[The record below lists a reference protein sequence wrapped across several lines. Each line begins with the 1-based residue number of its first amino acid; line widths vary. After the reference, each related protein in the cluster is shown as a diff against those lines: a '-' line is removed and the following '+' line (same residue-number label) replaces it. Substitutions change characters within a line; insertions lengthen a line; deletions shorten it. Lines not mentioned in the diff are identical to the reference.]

1 MFNNILVVC
10 VGNICRS
17 PTAERL
23 LQRYHPELKVESAG
37 LGALVGK
44 GADPTAISV
53 AAEHQLSLEGH
64 CARQISRSLCRN
76 YDLILTMEKRHIERL
91 CEMAPEMRGKV
102 MLFGHWDN
110 ECEIPDPYRKSRET
124 FAAVYTLLE
133 RSARQWAPGIER
145 RAGIRMT
152 EKVKQ
157 HAAPVTGSD
166 EIDIGR
172 LVGTVIEARWWVI
185 GITAV
190 FALCAVVYTFFAT
203 PIYSADALVQIEQ
216 NSGNSLVQDIGS
228 ALANKPP
235 ASDAEIQLIRSRLV
249 LGKTVDD
256 LDLDIAVSKNTF
268 PIFGA
273 GWDRLMGRQNETVK
287 VTTFNRPKE
296 MADQVFTL
304 NVLDDKNYTLSSD
317 GGFSARGQAGQMLKK
332 EGVTLMVE
340 AIHARPGSE
349 FTVTKYS
356 TLGMINQLQNSL
368 TVTENGKDAGV
379 LSLTYTGE
387 DREQIRDILNSIAR
401 NYQEQNIE
409 RKSAEASKSLAF
421 LAQQLPEVRSRLD
434 VAENKLNAF
443 RQDKDS
449 VDLPLEAKAVLDSM
463 VNIDAQLNELTFK
476 EAEIS
481 KLYTKVH
488 PAYRTLLEKRQA
500 LEDEKAK
507 LNGRVTAMPKTQ
519 QEIVRLTRDVESGQQ
534 VYMQLLNKEQ
544 ELKITEASTVGDVR
558 IVDPA
563 ITQPGVLK
571 PKKGLIILGA
581 IILGLMLSIVGV
593 LLRSLFNRGIESPQ
607 VLEEHG
613 ISVYASIPLSEWQK
627 ARDSVKTIKG
637 VKRYKQSQLLAVGNP
652 TDLAIEAIRSLRTSL
667 HFAMMQAQNN
677 VLMMTGVSPSIG
689 KTFVCANLAA
699 VISQTNKRVLLID
712 CDMRKGYTHE
722 LLGTNNVNGLSEI
735 LIGQGDITTAA
746 KPTSIAKFDLIPRG
760 QVPPNPSELLMSERF
775 AELVNWA
782 SKNYDLVLIDTPP
795 ILAVTDA
802 AIVGRHVGTTLM
814 VARYAVNTLKE
825 VETSLSRFEQNG
837 IPVKGVILNSI
848 FRRASAYQDYGY
860 YEYEYKSDAK

>member
-1 MFNNILVVC
+1 
-10 VGNICRS
+10 
-17 PTAERL
+17 
-23 LQRYHPELKVESAG
+23 
-37 LGALVGK
+37 
-44 GADPTAISV
+44 
-53 AAEHQLSLEGH
+53 
-64 CARQISRSLCRN
+64 
-76 YDLILTMEKRHIERL
+76 
-91 CEMAPEMRGKV
+91 
-102 MLFGHWDN
+102 
-110 ECEIPDPYRKSRET
+110 
-124 FAAVYTLLE
+124 
-133 RSARQWAPGIER
+133 
-145 RAGIRMT
+145 MT

-157 HAAPVTGSD
+157 SAAPVTGND

-172 LVGTVIEARWWVI
+172 LVGTVIEARWWVL

-190 FALCAVVYTFFAT
+190 FALCAVIYTLFAT

-216 NSGNSLVQDIGS
+216 NTGNSLVQDIGS
-228 ALANKPP
+228 ALSNKPP
-235 ASDAEIQLIRSRLV
+235 ASEAEIQLIQSRLV

-256 LDLDIAVSKNTF
+256 LDLDISVTKNTF
-268 PIFGA
+268 PLFGA
-273 GWDRLMGRQNETVK
+273 GWERLMGRQNESAK
-287 VTTFNRPKE
+287 VTTFTLPKGMNE
-296 MADQVFTL
+296 QTFTL
-304 NVLDDKNYTLSSD
+304 TVLSDKDYQLTSD
-317 GGFSARGQAGQMLKK
+317 GGFSARGQVGQTLSKD
-332 EGVTLMVE
+332 GVTIVVSE
-340 AIHARPGSE
+340 IHARPDTE
-349 FTVTKYS
+349 FTVTKFS
-356 TLGMINQLQNSL
+356 TLGMINNLQNNL
-368 TVTENGKDAGV
+368 TVVENGKDTGV
-379 LSLTYTGE
+379 LSLSFTGE
-387 DREQIRDILNSIAR
+387 DRDQIRDILNSITR
-401 NYQEQNIE
+401 NYLEQNVE
-409 RKSAEASKSLAF
+409 RKSAEAAKSLAF
-421 LAQQLPEVRSRLD
+421 LAKQLPEVRQHLD

-481 KLYTKVH
+481 KLFTKAH

-534 VYMQLLNKEQ
+534 VYMQLLNKQQ

-563 ITQPGVLK
+563 IAQPGVLK
-571 PKKGLIILGA
+571 PKKALIILGS

-593 LLRSLFNRGIESPQ
+593 LLRSLLNRGIESPQ
-607 VLEEHG
+607 VLEENG

-652 TDLAIEAIRSLRTSL
+652 TDLAIEAVRSLRTSL

-677 VLMMTGVSPSIG
+677 VLMLTGVSPSIG

-735 LIGQGDITTAA
+735 LVGKGDIASCA
-746 KPTSIAKFDLIPRG
+746 KPTSIPNFDLVPRG

-775 AELVNWA
+775 AELLRWA
-782 SKNYDLVLIDTPP
+782 SSHYDLVLIDTPP

-802 AIVGRHVGTTLM
+802 AIVGHHAGTTLM

-837 IPVKGVILNSI
+837 IQVKGVILNSI
-848 FRRASAYQDYGY
+848 FRRATGYQDYGY
-860 YEYEYKSDAK
+860 YEYEYKSDTK

>member
-1 MFNNILVVC
+1 
-10 VGNICRS
+10 
-17 PTAERL
+17 
-23 LQRYHPELKVESAG
+23 
-37 LGALVGK
+37 
-44 GADPTAISV
+44 
-53 AAEHQLSLEGH
+53 
-64 CARQISRSLCRN
+64 
-76 YDLILTMEKRHIERL
+76 
-91 CEMAPEMRGKV
+91 
-102 MLFGHWDN
+102 
-110 ECEIPDPYRKSRET
+110 
-124 FAAVYTLLE
+124 
-133 RSARQWAPGIER
+133 
-145 RAGIRMT
+145 MT

-157 HAAPVTGSD
+157 SAAPVTGND

-172 LVGTVIEARWWVI
+172 LVATVVEARWWVL
-185 GITAV
+185 GITAA
-190 FALCAVVYTFFAT
+190 FALCAAVYTLFAT

-216 NSGNSLVQDIGS
+216 NTGNSLVQDIGS
-228 ALANKPP
+228 ALSNKPP
-235 ASDAEIQLIRSRLV
+235 ASEAEIQLIQSRLV

-256 LDLDIAVSKNTF
+256 LNLDIAVTKDTF

-273 GWDRLMGRQNETVK
+273 GWDRLMGRQNETVN
-287 VTTFNRPKE
+287 VTTFTLPKAMNE
-296 MADQVFTL
+296 QTFTL
-304 NVLDDKNYTLSSD
+304 NVLNDTSYQLVSD
-317 GGFSARGQAGQMLKK
+317 GGFSARGQVGKVL
-332 EGVTLMVE
+332 EHDGVTMLVE
-340 AIHARPGSE
+340 VIHASPESQ
-349 FTVTKYS
+349 FTVSKFS
-356 TLGMINQLQNSL
+356 TLGMINTLQNNL
-368 TVTENGKDAGV
+368 MVAETGKDTGV
-379 LSLTYTGE
+379 LSLTFTGE
-387 DREQIRDILNSIAR
+387 DREQIRQILDSITR
-401 NYQEQNIE
+401 NYLQQNVE
-409 RKSAEASKSLAF
+409 RKSEEAAKSLAF
-421 LAQQLPEVRSRLD
+421 LAKQLPEVRNRLD

-481 KLYTKVH
+481 KLFTKAH

-500 LEDEKAK
+500 LEDEKSK

-534 VYMQLLNKEQ
+534 VYMQLLNKQQ

-563 ITQPGVLK
+563 IAQPGVLK
-571 PKKGLIILGA
+571 PKTALIILGS
-581 IILGLMLSIVGV
+581 IILGLMLSVVGV

-607 VLEEHG
+607 ALEEHG

-627 ARDSVKTIKG
+627 ARDNVQTIKG

-652 TDLAIEAIRSLRTSL
+652 TDLAIEAVRSLRTSL
-667 HFAMMQAQNN
+667 HFAMMQARNN
-677 VLMMTGVSPSIG
+677 VLMLTGVSPSIG

-722 LLGTNNVNGLSEI
+722 LLGTNNDNGLSEI
-735 LIGQGDITTAA
+735 LIGKGDISSSA
-746 KPTSIAKFDLIPRG
+746 KPTSIPHFDLIPRG

-775 AELVNWA
+775 GELIAWA
-782 SKNYDLVLIDTPP
+782 SSHYDLVLIDTPP

-837 IPVKGVILNSI
+837 IQVKGVILNSI
-848 FRRASAYQDYGY
+848 FRRASGYQDYGY
-860 YEYEYKSDAK
+860 YEYEYTSDAK

>member
-1 MFNNILVVC
+1 
-10 VGNICRS
+10 
-17 PTAERL
+17 
-23 LQRYHPELKVESAG
+23 
-37 LGALVGK
+37 
-44 GADPTAISV
+44 
-53 AAEHQLSLEGH
+53 
-64 CARQISRSLCRN
+64 
-76 YDLILTMEKRHIERL
+76 
-91 CEMAPEMRGKV
+91 
-102 MLFGHWDN
+102 
-110 ECEIPDPYRKSRET
+110 
-124 FAAVYTLLE
+124 
-133 RSARQWAPGIER
+133 
-145 RAGIRMT
+145 MT

-157 HAAPVTGSD
+157 SAAPVTGND

-172 LVGTVIEARWWVI
+172 LVGTVIEARWWVL

-190 FALCAVVYTFFAT
+190 FALCAVIYTLFAT

-216 NSGNSLVQDIGS
+216 NTGNSLVQDIGS
-228 ALANKPP
+228 ALSNKPP
-235 ASDAEIQLIRSRLV
+235 ASEAEIQLIQSRLV

-256 LDLDIAVSKNTF
+256 LDLDISVSKNTF
-268 PIFGA
+268 PLFGA
-273 GWDRLMGRQNETVK
+273 GWERLMGRQNESAK
-287 VTTFNRPKE
+287 VTTFTLPKGMNE
-296 MADQVFTL
+296 QTFTL
-304 NVLDDKNYTLSSD
+304 KVLSDKDYELNSD
-317 GGFSARGQAGQMLKK
+317 GGFSARGQVGQALSKD
-332 EGVTLMVE
+332 GVTMVVS
-340 AIHARPGSE
+340 AIHARPDTE
-349 FTVTKYS
+349 FTVTKFS
-356 TLGMINQLQNSL
+356 TLGMINNLQNNL
-368 TVTENGKDAGV
+368 TVVENGKDTGV
-379 LSLTYTGE
+379 LSLSFTGE
-387 DREQIRDILNSIAR
+387 DRDQIRDILNSITR
-401 NYQEQNIE
+401 NYLEQNVE
-409 RKSAEASKSLAF
+409 RKSAEAAKSLAF
-421 LAQQLPEVRSRLD
+421 LAKQLPEVRQHLD

-481 KLYTKVH
+481 KLFTKAH

-534 VYMQLLNKEQ
+534 VYMQLLNKQQ

-563 ITQPGVLK
+563 IAQPGVLK
-571 PKKGLIILGA
+571 PKKALIILGS
-581 IILGLMLSIVGV
+581 IILGLMLSIIGV
-593 LLRSLFNRGIESPQ
+593 LLRSLLNRGIESPQ
-607 VLEEHG
+607 VLEENG

-627 ARDSVKTIKG
+627 ARDSVKTVKG

-652 TDLAIEAIRSLRTSL
+652 TDLAIEAVRSLRTSL

-677 VLMMTGVSPSIG
+677 VLMLTGVSPSIG

-722 LLGTNNVNGLSEI
+722 LLGTNNVTGLSEI
-735 LIGQGDITTAA
+735 LVGKGDISTCA
-746 KPTSIAKFDLIPRG
+746 KPTSIPNFDLVPRG

-775 AELVNWA
+775 GELIRWA
-782 SKNYDLVLIDTPP
+782 SSHYDLVLIDTPP

-802 AIVGRHVGTTLM
+802 AIVGRHAGTTLM

-837 IPVKGVILNSI
+837 IQVKGVILNSI
-848 FRRASAYQDYGY
+848 FRRATGYQDYGY
-860 YEYEYKSDAK
+860 YEYEYKSDTK

>member
-1 MFNNILVVC
+1 
-10 VGNICRS
+10 
-17 PTAERL
+17 
-23 LQRYHPELKVESAG
+23 
-37 LGALVGK
+37 
-44 GADPTAISV
+44 
-53 AAEHQLSLEGH
+53 
-64 CARQISRSLCRN
+64 
-76 YDLILTMEKRHIERL
+76 
-91 CEMAPEMRGKV
+91 
-102 MLFGHWDN
+102 
-110 ECEIPDPYRKSRET
+110 
-124 FAAVYTLLE
+124 
-133 RSARQWAPGIER
+133 
-145 RAGIRMT
+145 MT
-152 EKVKQ
+152 EKN
-157 HAAPVTGSD
+157 HHSAAPQTGSD

-172 LVGTVIEARWWVI
+172 LLGTVIEARWWVL

-190 FALCAVVYTFFAT
+190 FALGAIVYTLFAT

-216 NSGNSLVQDIGS
+216 DTGNSLVQNLNS
-228 ALANKPP
+228 ALSNKPP
-235 ASDAEIQLIRSRLV
+235 ASDAEIQLLQSRMV

-273 GWDRLMGRQNETVK
+273 GWERLMGRQNETVK
-287 VTTFNRPKE
+287 VTS
-296 MADQVFTL
+296 FTL
-304 NVLDDKNYTLSSD
+304 PKGAGDQIFTLRVLGPKQYQLTSDAGFDAKGTVGTLL
-317 GGFSARGQAGQMLKK
+317 QK

-340 AIHARPGSE
+340 AIHSSTGKE
-349 FTVTKYS
+349 YTVTKYS
-356 TLGMINQLQNSL
+356 SLGMINNLQSNL
-368 TVTENGKDAGV
+368 TVAENGKDTGV

-387 DREQIRDILNSIAR
+387 DKDQIRAILNSITR
-401 NYQEQNIE
+401 NYLEQNIE
-409 RKSAEASKSLAF
+409 RKSEEAAKSLAF
-421 LAQQLPEVRSRLD
+421 LAKQLPETRASLD

-481 KLYTKVH
+481 KLFTKAH

-500 LEDEKAK
+500 LEDEKSR
-507 LNGRVTAMPKTQ
+507 LNNRVTAMPKTQ

-534 VYMQLLNKEQ
+534 VYMALLNKQQ

-571 PKKGLIILGA
+571 PKKALIILGS
-581 IILGLMLSIVGV
+581 IILGLLLSIVGV

-607 VLEEHG
+607 VLEEQG

-627 ARDSVKTIKG
+627 ARDHVKTVKG
-637 VKRYKQSQLLAVGNP
+637 AKRYKQSQLLAVGNP

-667 HFAMMQAQNN
+667 HFAMMQASNN

-699 VISQTNKRVLLID
+699 VISQTHKRVLLID

-722 LLGTNNVNGLSEI
+722 LLGTDNINGLSDVLAGSGEI
-735 LIGQGDITTAA
+735 SACA
-746 KPTSIAKFDLIPRG
+746 KPTSISNFDLVPRG

-775 AELVNWA
+775 SQLIQWA
-782 SKNYDLVLIDTPP
+782 SSHYDLVLIDTPP

-802 AIVGRHVGTTLM
+802 AVVGRHAGTTLM

-825 VETSLSRFEQNG
+825 VETSLNRFEQNG
-837 IPVKGVILNSI
+837 IHVKGVILNSI
-848 FRRASAYQDYGY
+848 FRRATGYQDYGY
-860 YEYEYKSDAK
+860 YEYEYKSDSK

>member
-1 MFNNILVVC
+1 
-10 VGNICRS
+10 
-17 PTAERL
+17 
-23 LQRYHPELKVESAG
+23 
-37 LGALVGK
+37 
-44 GADPTAISV
+44 
-53 AAEHQLSLEGH
+53 
-64 CARQISRSLCRN
+64 
-76 YDLILTMEKRHIERL
+76 
-91 CEMAPEMRGKV
+91 
-102 MLFGHWDN
+102 
-110 ECEIPDPYRKSRET
+110 
-124 FAAVYTLLE
+124 
-133 RSARQWAPGIER
+133 
-145 RAGIRMT
+145 MT

-157 HAAPVTGSD
+157 SAAPVTGND

-172 LVGTVIEARWWVI
+172 LVATVVEARWWVL
-185 GITAV
+185 GITTA
-190 FALCAVVYTFFAT
+190 FALCAAVYTLFAT

-216 NSGNSLVQDIGS
+216 NTGNSLVQDIGS
-228 ALANKPP
+228 ALSNKPP
-235 ASDAEIQLIRSRLV
+235 ASEAEIQLIQSRLV

-256 LDLDIAVSKNTF
+256 LNLDIAVTKDTF

-273 GWDRLMGRQNETVK
+273 GWDRLMGRQNETVN
-287 VTTFNRPKE
+287 VTTFTLPKAMNE
-296 MADQVFTL
+296 QTFTL
-304 NVLDDKNYTLSSD
+304 NVLNDKSYQLVSD
-317 GGFSARGQAGQMLKK
+317 GGFSARGQVGKVL
-332 EGVTLMVE
+332 EHDGVTMLVE
-340 AIHARPGSE
+340 AIHASPESQ
-349 FTVTKYS
+349 FTVSKFS
-356 TLGMINQLQNSL
+356 TLGMINTLQNNL
-368 TVTENGKDAGV
+368 MVTETGKDTGV
-379 LSLTYTGE
+379 LSLTFTGE
-387 DREQIRDILNSIAR
+387 DREQIRQILDSITR
-401 NYQEQNIE
+401 YYLQQNVE
-409 RKSAEASKSLAF
+409 RKSEEAAKSLAF
-421 LAQQLPEVRSRLD
+421 LAKQLPEVRNRLD

-481 KLYTKVH
+481 KLFTKAH

-500 LEDEKAK
+500 LEDEKSK

-534 VYMQLLNKEQ
+534 VYMQLLNKQQ

-563 ITQPGVLK
+563 IAQPGVLK
-571 PKKGLIILGA
+571 PKTALIILGS
-581 IILGLMLSIVGV
+581 IILCLMLSVVGV
-593 LLRSLFNRGIESPQ
+593 LLRSLFNRGIESPLA
-607 VLEEHG
+607 LEEHG

-627 ARDSVKTIKG
+627 ARDNVQTIKG

-652 TDLAIEAIRSLRTSL
+652 TDLAIEAVRSLRTSL
-667 HFAMMQAQNN
+667 HFAMMQARNN
-677 VLMMTGVSPSIG
+677 VLMLTGVSPSIG

-735 LIGQGDITTAA
+735 LIGKGDISSSA
-746 KPTSIAKFDLIPRG
+746 KPTSIPHFDLIPRG

-775 AELVNWA
+775 GELIAWA
-782 SKNYDLVLIDTPP
+782 SSHYDLVLIDTPP

-837 IPVKGVILNSI
+837 IQVKGVILNSI
-848 FRRASAYQDYGY
+848 FRRASGYQDYGY
-860 YEYEYKSDAK
+860 YEYEYTSDAK

>member
-1 MFNNILVVC
+1 
-10 VGNICRS
+10 
-17 PTAERL
+17 
-23 LQRYHPELKVESAG
+23 
-37 LGALVGK
+37 
-44 GADPTAISV
+44 
-53 AAEHQLSLEGH
+53 
-64 CARQISRSLCRN
+64 
-76 YDLILTMEKRHIERL
+76 
-91 CEMAPEMRGKV
+91 
-102 MLFGHWDN
+102 
-110 ECEIPDPYRKSRET
+110 
-124 FAAVYTLLE
+124 
-133 RSARQWAPGIER
+133 
-145 RAGIRMT
+145 MT

-273 GWDRLMGRQNETVK
+273 GWERLMGRQNETVK

-296 MADQVFTL
+296 MAGQVFTL
-304 NVLDDKNYTLSSD
+304 NVLDNKNYTLSSD

-500 LEDEKAK
+500 LEEEKAK

-637 VKRYKQSQLLAVGNP
+637 
-652 TDLAIEAIRSLRTSL
+652 ISL

-775 AELVNWA
+775 AELVSWA

-802 AIVGRHVGTTLM
+802 AIVGRHAGTTLM

>member
-1 MFNNILVVC
+1 
-10 VGNICRS
+10 
-17 PTAERL
+17 
-23 LQRYHPELKVESAG
+23 
-37 LGALVGK
+37 
-44 GADPTAISV
+44 
-53 AAEHQLSLEGH
+53 
-64 CARQISRSLCRN
+64 
-76 YDLILTMEKRHIERL
+76 
-91 CEMAPEMRGKV
+91 
-102 MLFGHWDN
+102 
-110 ECEIPDPYRKSRET
+110 
-124 FAAVYTLLE
+124 
-133 RSARQWAPGIER
+133 
-145 RAGIRMT
+145 MT

-157 HAAPVTGSD
+157 SAAPVTGND

-172 LVGTVIEARWWVI
+172 LVATVVEARWWVL
-185 GITAV
+185 GITTA
-190 FALCAVVYTFFAT
+190 FALCAAVYTLFAT

-216 NSGNSLVQDIGS
+216 NTGNSLVQDIGS
-228 ALANKPP
+228 ALSNKPP
-235 ASDAEIQLIRSRLV
+235 ASEAEIQLIQSRLV

-256 LDLDIAVSKNTF
+256 LNLDIAVTKDTF

-273 GWDRLMGRQNETVK
+273 GWDRLMGRQNETVN
-287 VTTFNRPKE
+287 VTTFTLPKAMNE
-296 MADQVFTL
+296 QTFTL
-304 NVLDDKNYTLSSD
+304 NVLNDTSYQLVSD
-317 GGFSARGQAGQMLKK
+317 GGFSARGQVGKVL
-332 EGVTLMVE
+332 EHDGVTMLVE
-340 AIHARPGSE
+340 AIHASLDSQ
-349 FTVTKYS
+349 FTVSKFS
-356 TLGMINQLQNSL
+356 TLGMINTLQNNL
-368 TVTENGKDAGV
+368 MVTETGKDTGV
-379 LSLTYTGE
+379 LSLTFTGE
-387 DREQIRDILNSIAR
+387 DREQIRQILDSITR
-401 NYQEQNIE
+401 NYLQQNVE
-409 RKSAEASKSLAF
+409 RKSEEAAKSLAF
-421 LAQQLPEVRSRLD
+421 LAKQLPEVRNRLD

-481 KLYTKVH
+481 KLFTKAH

-500 LEDEKAK
+500 LEDEKSK

-534 VYMQLLNKEQ
+534 VYMQLLNKQQ

-563 ITQPGVLK
+563 IAQPGVLK
-571 PKKGLIILGA
+571 PKTALIILGS
-581 IILGLMLSIVGV
+581 IILGLMLSVVGV

-607 VLEEHG
+607 ALEEHG

-627 ARDSVKTIKG
+627 ARDNVQTIKG

-652 TDLAIEAIRSLRTSL
+652 TDLAIEAVRSLRTSL
-667 HFAMMQAQNN
+667 HFAMMQARNN
-677 VLMMTGVSPSIG
+677 VLMLTGVSPSIG

-722 LLGTNNVNGLSEI
+722 LLGTNNDNGLSEI
-735 LIGQGDITTAA
+735 LIGKGDISSSA
-746 KPTSIAKFDLIPRG
+746 KPTSIPHFDLIPRG
-760 QVPPNPSELLMSERF
+760 QIPPNPSELLMSERF
-775 AELVNWA
+775 GELIAWA
-782 SKNYDLVLIDTPP
+782 SSHYDLVLIDTPP

-837 IPVKGVILNSI
+837 IQVKGVILNSI
-848 FRRASAYQDYGY
+848 FRRASGYQDYGY
-860 YEYEYKSDAK
+860 YEYEYTSDAK

>member
-1 MFNNILVVC
+1 
-10 VGNICRS
+10 
-17 PTAERL
+17 
-23 LQRYHPELKVESAG
+23 
-37 LGALVGK
+37 
-44 GADPTAISV
+44 
-53 AAEHQLSLEGH
+53 
-64 CARQISRSLCRN
+64 
-76 YDLILTMEKRHIERL
+76 
-91 CEMAPEMRGKV
+91 
-102 MLFGHWDN
+102 
-110 ECEIPDPYRKSRET
+110 
-124 FAAVYTLLE
+124 
-133 RSARQWAPGIER
+133 
-145 RAGIRMT
+145 MT

-157 HAAPVTGSD
+157 SAAPVTGND

-172 LVGTVIEARWWVI
+172 LVATVVEARWWVL
-185 GITAV
+185 GITTA
-190 FALCAVVYTFFAT
+190 FALCAAVYTLFAT

-216 NSGNSLVQDIGS
+216 NTGNSLVQDIGS
-228 ALANKPP
+228 ALSNKPP
-235 ASDAEIQLIRSRLV
+235 ASEAEIQLIQSRLV

-256 LDLDIAVSKNTF
+256 LNLDIAVTKDTF

-273 GWDRLMGRQNETVK
+273 GWDRLMGRQNETVN
-287 VTTFNRPKE
+287 VTTFTLPKAMNE
-296 MADQVFTL
+296 QTFTL
-304 NVLDDKNYTLSSD
+304 NVLNDKSYQLVSD
-317 GGFSARGQAGQMLKK
+317 GGFSARGQVGKVL
-332 EGVTLMVE
+332 EHDGVTMLVE
-340 AIHARPGSE
+340 AIHASLDSQ
-349 FTVTKYS
+349 FTVSKFS
-356 TLGMINQLQNSL
+356 MLGMINTLQNNL
-368 TVTENGKDAGV
+368 MVTETGKDTGV
-379 LSLTYTGE
+379 LSLTFTGE
-387 DREQIRDILNSIAR
+387 DREQIRQTLDSITR
-401 NYQEQNIE
+401 NYLQQNVE
-409 RKSAEASKSLAF
+409 RKSEEAAKSLAF
-421 LAQQLPEVRSRLD
+421 LAKQLPEVRNRLD

-481 KLYTKVH
+481 KLFTKAH

-500 LEDEKAK
+500 LEDEKSK

-534 VYMQLLNKEQ
+534 VYMQLLNKQQ

-563 ITQPGVLK
+563 IAQPGVLK
-571 PKKGLIILGA
+571 PKTALIILGS
-581 IILGLMLSIVGV
+581 IILGLMLSVVGV

-607 VLEEHG
+607 ALEEHG

-627 ARDSVKTIKG
+627 ARDNVQTIKG

-652 TDLAIEAIRSLRTSL
+652 TDLAIEAVRSLRTSL
-667 HFAMMQAQNN
+667 HFAMMQARNN
-677 VLMMTGVSPSIG
+677 VLMLTGVSPSIG

-735 LIGQGDITTAA
+735 LIGKGDISSSA
-746 KPTSIAKFDLIPRG
+746 KPTSIPHFDLIPRG
-760 QVPPNPSELLMSERF
+760 QIPPNPSELLMSERF
-775 AELVNWA
+775 GELIAWA
-782 SKNYDLVLIDTPP
+782 SSHYDLVLIDTPP

-825 VETSLSRFEQNG
+825 VETSLGRFEQNG
-837 IPVKGVILNSI
+837 IQVKGVILNSI
-848 FRRASAYQDYGY
+848 FRRASGYQDYGY
-860 YEYEYKSDAK
+860 YEYEYTSDAK